1 MPNKRDLLSVTDFT
15 ADETLRI
22 IRRAAD
28 SKGSPAGQPLAGKS
42 FALLF
47 EKPSLRTRVS
57 FEVGIQQLGGY
68 SLSLGQQEVGM
79 GSRES
84 VADVAKVLSGY
95 VDCII
100 ARVFEHRSLEEL
112 AQHASVPVVN
122 ALSNWE
128 HPCQTMADL
137 LTVYEHKGK
146 LDGLTLTYL
155 GDGNNVARSLC
166 LALPAL
172 GMNFASASPDGYGL
186 DRTTLDASIHRANG
200 NGATVQTFNSPVEAV
215 SIADVVYTDV
225 WTSMGQEGENAQRNR
240 AFEGYTVDSSPDGEG
255 PPRRV
260 VHARHASPLRGRGC
274 SGNAGPSPVGGFP
287 PGPQP
292 PSRTEGSAGVPASGI
307 LINNRSF

>member
-28 SKGSPAGQPLAGKS
+28 GKGSPAGQPLAGKS

-200 NGATVQTFNSPVEAV
+200 NGATVRTFNSPVEAV

-225 WTSMGQEGENAQRNR
+225 WTSMGQEGEIAQRNR
-240 AFEGYTVDSSPDGEG
+240 AFEGYTVDPNLMAKARPGALFMHDMPAHYGEEVAPG
-255 PPRRV
+255 MLDHPQSVAFPQAHNRL
-260 VHARHASPLRGRGC
+260 HAQKAVLEFLL
-274 SGNAGPSPVGGFP
+274 A
-287 PGPQP
+287 
-292 PSRTEGSAGVPASGI
+292 EY
-307 LINNRSF
+307 

>member
-15 ADETLRI
+15 AAETLRI

-28 SKGSPAGQPLAGKS
+28 GKGSPAGQPLAGKS

-112 AQHASVPVVN
+112 AQHASVPVIN

-240 AFEGYTVDSSPDGEG
+240 AFEGYTVDS
-255 PPRRV
+255 
-260 VHARHASPLRGRGC
+260 A
-274 SGNAGPSPVGGFP
+274 
-287 PGPQP
+287 
-292 PSRTEGSAGVPASGI
+292 
-307 LINNRSF
+307 